1 MSNDTALSFDGL
13 KIAFGDDVITEDFN
27 MVVRK
32 GEFLCILGASG
43 CGKSTSLRL
52 MGDLVQPAAG
62 VVTVLG
68 LPPSESWHQL
78 AYVFQTARLL
88 PWLSARENVTLAMR
102 LRRMPGSRK
111 DHRRTAEYA
120 LSRMGL
126 GEVATRPAHQL
137 SGGEKQRVAI
147 ARALAVQ
154 PQILLLDEPLSALDI
169 RTRTQLRADLVDLWA
184 TTGLTVVFVT
194 HDVDEAIALATRV
207 IVLSSRPAKVVYDS
221 EVRLPQPRDPRSRG
235 FEHLRGQMLSALW
248 GGPDADEHAV
258 ETNETTG
265 PATLEGT
272 A

>member
-1 MSNDTALSFDGL
+1 MSDDTALSFNAL
-13 KIAFGDDVITEDFN
+13 KIAFGDDVITENFN
-27 MVVRK
+27 MNAKK

-68 LPPSESWHQL
+68 SPPSESWDQL

-88 PWLSARENVTLAMR
+88 PWLSARDNVALAMR
-102 LRRMPGSRK
+102 LRRMPDGRK
-111 DHRRTAEYA
+111 QHRRTADEA
-120 LSRMGL
+120 LARMGL
-126 GEVATRPAHQL
+126 ADVATRPAHQL

-207 IVLSSRPAKVVYDS
+207 IVLSSRPAKVVYDA

-235 FEHLRGQMLSALW
+235 FEELRGQMLSALW
-248 GGPDADEHAV
+248 GGPYADEDAV
-258 ETNETTG
+258 ETNRTIGRTS
-265 PATLEGT
+265 LEES